1 MRGSVLAMLFSVMC
15 VSVSA
20 EEAKQPSPLGSDD
33 LWIRQSA
40 CKGVGDIAVTVMTQ
54 RQKQVPMSEMI
65 SRLQLAEGM
74 VIYEGTGVTTSLSLW
89 IIKEAYRFPRF
100 TKPDL
105 QNDMVAHFR
114 NKLEA
119 LCFDGKFA
127 NMP

>member
-74 VIYEGTGVTTSLSLW
+74 GIYEGTGGDNQPQPIDHQRGVQVSSFH
-89 IIKEAYRFPRF
+89 KARP
-100 TKPDL
+100 TK
-105 QNDMVAHFR
+105 
-114 NKLEA
+114 
-119 LCFDGKFA
+119 
-127 NMP
+127 